1 MEKKFMKDNESDL
14 SKSKHIIN
22 NKNIISNKS
31 NQINKGNKSNYNVS
45 INL

>member
-14 SKSKHIIN
+14 SKSKHII